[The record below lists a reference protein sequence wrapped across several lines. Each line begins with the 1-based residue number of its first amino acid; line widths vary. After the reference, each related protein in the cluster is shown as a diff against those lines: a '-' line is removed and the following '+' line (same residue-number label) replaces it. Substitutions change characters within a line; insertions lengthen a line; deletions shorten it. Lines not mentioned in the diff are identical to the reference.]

1 MKFTKEY
8 ESENDKYSE
17 FITDYIVK
25 DTKSALKWTTVLE
38 FYTKWYKQNYTD
50 ERMERAKD
58 IKRNFETILGDKVK
72 TVRHEDK
79 IVIGWKGF
87 DIKNNDDEVE
97 DDDFQEE
104 AEEL

>member
-1 MKFTKEY
+1 
-8 ESENDKYSE
+8 
-17 FITDYIVK
+17 
-25 DTKSALKWTTVLE
+25 
-38 FYTKWYKQNYTD
+38 
-50 ERMERAKD
+50 MERAKD

-79 IVIGWKGF
+79 IVKGWKGF
-87 DIKNNDDEVE
+87 DIKYNDDEVQ